1 MTPGY
6 HDAPDPIGRIRR
18 DLKAQR
24 DGIANGVVDHKTA
37 VFNALLVL
45 EEIVNYIDSQGLTD
59 RSK

>member
-24 DGIANGVVDHKTA
+24 DAIANGVVDHKTA
-37 VFNALLVL
+37 VFNALLIL
-45 EEIVNYIDSQGLTD
+45 EEMANYLNKENLTN
-59 RSK
+59 RTK